1 MTDEAQPNQQIAVR
15 PVTPVT
21 TGGQVAA
28 LVPQSI
34 EEAYRLATA
43 IDRSGM
49 APKSLD
55 TVEKCLVAIMAGAEL
70 GLPPYQS
77 VQAFAVINGRPT
89 LWGDAFLAV
98 LLSKGFVVEE
108 WFDDPDAPTKA
119 FCKITRP
126 DTGQVIERRFSID
139 DAKTAKLWGK
149 RGKEGQDTP
158 WITYPPRMLQMR
170 ARAFAGRDGAAD
182 ALKGFQMREEVD
194 DYQEVREA
202 RPQVSDL
209 RAKLEAQS
217 GERTEGFTAENGE
230 NETPEEMLAEVELPI
245 ADTQRPT
252 TAQPDAPPP
261 TASAPVPTEAATPAS
276 EPTTAVE
283 VGTEATGD
291 DISAEAETLPLS
303 DGSAKPAASAQGAQ
317 SAQTATDA
325 SSAPETAS
333 GGFSADPA
341 FDLEIEEEADPVV
354 EFINTVAKSAT
365 WHEAV
370 ASLGALMKLRPLEP
384 HELRSARIALWHI
397 PARVKDKVDPAA
409 HPTNFMTWLAVAD
422 DDDQIVGTLD
432 ALKRS
437 PSWDRLK
444 PEQHQKILD
453 SAAEARRRIEDRA
466 AEMA

>member
-1 MTDEAQPNQQIAVR
+1 MARLTLNVEADSASDMREQIA
-15 PVTPVT
+15 
-21 TGGQVAA
+21 QLFAA
-28 LVPQSI
+28 SFGAIPMQFNI
-34 EEAYRLATA
+34 TA
-43 IDRSGM
+43 PGTFVSEDEPG
-49 APKSLD
+49 
-55 TVEKCLVAIMAGAEL
+55 AGAM
-70 GLPPYQS
+70 
-77 VQAFAVINGRPT
+77 
-89 LWGDAFLAV
+89 
-98 LLSKGFVVEE
+98 
-108 WFDDPDAPTKA
+108 PDA
-119 FCKITRP
+119 
-126 DTGQVIERRFSID
+126 E
-139 DAKTAKLWGK
+139 
-149 RGKEGQDTP
+149 
-158 WITYPPRMLQMR
+158 
-170 ARAFAGRDGAAD
+170 
-182 ALKGFQMREEVD
+182 
-194 DYQEVREA
+194 
-202 RPQVSDL
+202 
-209 RAKLEAQS
+209 S
-217 GERTEGFTAENGE
+217 GERQRRRRRTKAEMEAANAALTAANP
-230 NETPEEMLAEVELPI
+230 NPTPDSATDASTDLPEEISGQQAQEQASNDGVEPE
-245 ADTQRPT
+245 RPT